1 MKILIL
7 GAGQVGSS
15 AAYHLSR
22 EEANDVTVVDVRADV
37 LRELQDRLD
46 IRTVVGHAA
55 YPEVLERA
63 GASDADIVVALT
75 DMDEINMVACQVA
88 YTLFHTPTK
97 IARIRSAEYMN
108 SSQLFSQAAI
118 PIDVGISPEQLV
130 CEYVEQLILY
140 PGASQ
145 VLDFAGGRAR
155 LVGVIAD
162 RDGLLVGQRIA
173 TLKDHV
179 PNTEGR
185 IAAIY
190 RHGKAMLPDGET
202 VIQDGDEVFFIADRK
217 DIRVF
222 MSEMRRLE
230 DPVRRVVI
238 AGGGNI
244 GARLALALEQT
255 NQVKIIERDLGR
267 ARVISERLNRAIVLV
282 GDAADEELLLEEN
295 VDDVDVFCALTNSEE
310 ANILSSMLAKRLG
323 ANKVM
328 ALINRASFVDLVE
341 AGSIDIAISPQQ
353 VTIGSLL
360 AHVRRGDVVK
370 VHSLR
375 RGAAEAIE
383 AIAHGTDKES
393 QVVGRRI
400 EEIELPKGTA
410 IVALVRNEKVIIAH
424 HDTVIETD
432 DHIILFMTDR
442 RKIDRLEQLFQV
454 GVTFV

>member
-55 YPEVLERA
+55 YPEVLDRA
-63 GASDADIVVALT
+63 GANDADIVVALT

-108 SSQLFSQAAI
+108 TAQLFSQDAI

-173 TLKDHV
+173 TLKEHV

-190 RHGKAMLPDGET
+190 RQGKAMLPDGET
-202 VIQDGDEVFFIADRK
+202 VIQEDDEVFFIADRK

-230 DPVRRVVI
+230 EPVRRVVI

-244 GARLALALEQT
+244 GVRLALALEQT
-255 NQVKIIERDLGR
+255 NQVKIIERDQGR
-267 ARVISERLNRAIVLV
+267 ARVISEQLNRAIVLV

-295 VDDVDVFCALTNSEE
+295 VDNVDVFCALTNSEE

-323 ANKVM
+323 AHKVM
-328 ALINRASFVDLVE
+328 ALINRASYVDLVE

-383 AIAHGTDKES
+383 AIAHGTEKES
-393 QVVGRRI
+393 RVVGRKI
-400 EEIELPKGTA
+400 EDIELPKGTA
-410 IVALVRNEKVIIAH
+410 IVALVRNDKVIIAH

-432 DHIILFMTDR
+432 DHVILFMTDR
-442 RKIDRLEQLFQV
+442 RKIERLEQLFQV
-454 GVTFV
+454 GVSFV

>member
-22 EEANDVTVVDVRADV
+22 EEANEVTVVDVRPDV

-55 YPEVLERA
+55 YPEVLDRA
-63 GASDADIVVALT
+63 GANDADIVVALT

-108 SSQLFSQAAI
+108 TAQLFSQDAI

-145 VLDFAGGRAR
+145 VLDFAGGRVR

-173 TLKDHV
+173 TLKEHV

-230 DPVRRVVI
+230 EPVRRVVI

-244 GARLALALEQT
+244 GVRLALALEQT
-255 NQVKIIERDLGR
+255 NQVKIIERDMSR
-267 ARVISERLNRAIVLV
+267 ARTISEQLNRAIVLV

-295 VDDVDVFCALTNSEE
+295 VDNVDVFCALTNSEE

-323 ANKVM
+323 AHKVM
-328 ALINRASFVDLVE
+328 ALINRASYVDLVE

-383 AIAHGTDKES
+383 AIAHGTEKES
-393 QVVGRRI
+393 RVVGRKI
-400 EEIELPKGTA
+400 EDVELPKGTA
-410 IVALVRNEKVIIAH
+410 IVALVRDDQVIIAH

-432 DHIILFMTDR
+432 DHVILFMTDR
-442 RKIDRLEQLFQV
+442 RKIELLEQLFQV
-454 GVTFV
+454 GVSFI